1 MHCSEMLTG
10 HLRSTI
16 TPSNPGDAVSTNS
29 ADADA
34 TSDDDDESVTGGSLE
49 LPTFAA
55 VVNAVQSPPL
65 MTDRRVVVV
74 REIGNLTSEQGQWLA
89 GWVADP
95 LDDVHL
101 VLVAGGGRVPSA
113 LDKACKAAATVVGP
127 AGEQTAAALAIALK
141 DARLRLSAEASAR
154 IATHLGDDAGR
165 VPELVGL
172 LRATYGAK
180 TTLDVDAVEPY
191 LGELGTAGRFDLTN
205 AIDRGDLGA
214 ALEVLHRL
222 LTATSA
228 VQPKPLHPMQVMASL
243 VFHYQR
249 LLRLDD
255 PSVTTKERAAEVLGM
270 KSAGERDSRWRRH
283 GDSAATGYAKRSGC
297 WRRPSSTFG
306 ARAASTNAP
315 RSTCWSPGSPRSA
328 AVMRAAQPARRRLEP
343 RKVSRRPT
351 SCSRVASCA
360 RSVERP
366 DSCG

>member
-1 MHCSEMLTG
+1 M
-10 HLRSTI
+10 TI
-16 TPSNPGDAVSTNS
+16 TLVQGADPSLRDREVQRVVDELLGGVDRSLALDDHTVESRRRASTNS
-29 ADADA
+29 ADTDA
-34 TSDDDDESVTGGSLE
+34 TSDDDGSVTGGSLE

-55 VVNAVQSPPL
+55 IVNAVQSPPL

-89 GWVADP
+89 AWVADP

-101 VLVAGGGRVPSA
+101 VLVVGGGRVPSA

-127 AGEQTAAALAIALK
+127 AGEQTAAALAVALK
-141 DARLRLSAEASAR
+141 DARLRLSAEASTR

-205 AIDRGDLGA
+205 AIDRGDLGV

-243 VFHYQR
+243 VSHYQR

-255 PSVTTKERAAEVLGM
+255 PAITTKEQAAEVLGM
-270 KSAGERDSRWRRH
+270 KSAGGARFPLEAARRLGSDGLREALGLLAQAELDLRGQSGFDERTAIDVLVARLAALSRRH
-283 GDSAATGYAKRSGC
+283 ARGTT
-297 WRRPSSTFG
+297 RPQT
-306 ARAASTNAP
+306 
-315 RSTCWSPGSPRSA
+315 
-328 AVMRAAQPARRRLEP
+328 
-343 RKVSRRPT
+343 SRT
-351 SCSRVASCA
+351 
-360 RSVERP
+360 
-366 DSCG
+366 